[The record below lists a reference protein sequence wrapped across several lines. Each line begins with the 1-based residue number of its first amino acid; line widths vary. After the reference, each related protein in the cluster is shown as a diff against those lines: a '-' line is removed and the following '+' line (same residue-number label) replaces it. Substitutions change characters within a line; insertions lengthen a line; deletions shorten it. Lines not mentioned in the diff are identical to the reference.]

1 MRSLA
6 ACFPS
11 PCSPFWSM
19 PLPIACEVQ
28 PADVAAPKLGSDCE
42 PLAGWL
48 STHERFVVIANK
60 NRAQVVFLGDSIT
73 AHWRTRFKEHFL
85 QEFGQYKAANFGIG
99 GDRSQHVLWRVEN
112 ALFEASTPKVVVLMI
127 GTNNAKTNPPLRSC
141 IRDPQHHRCH
151 SRTVPTTKVLL
162 QAILP
167 RGGAKAAANN
177 AEVNAEIATSESRV
191 SLVNPSG
198 SSCGRTDSL
207 LGDDLFWPR
216 FAPLRSTLR
225 HDVRPRGAVGLRTD
239 LRRMA

>member
-1 MRSLA
+1 MRLLASLFSIA
-6 ACFPS
+6 VFAFLVHAPA
-11 PCSPFWSM
+11 
-19 PLPIACEVQ
+19 IACGVQ

-73 AHWRTRFKEHFL
+73 AHWRTRFNEHFL

-112 ALFEASTPKVVVLMI
+112 ALFEVLTPKVVVLMI
-127 GTNNAKTNPPLRSC
+127 GTNNAKTNPPSEVAAG
-141 IRDPQHHRCH
+141 IRKIIDVILEKSPATH
-151 SRTVPTTKVLL
+151 VLI

-177 AEVNAEIATSESRV
+177 AQVNAEIAKFHDGSRV
-191 SLVNPSG
+191 HFLDFGPLFLDADGNIDRVLMP
-198 SSCGRTDSL
+198 DL
-207 LGDDLFWPR
+207 LHLSEEGYQVWADAIR
-216 FAPLRSTLR
+216 EPLAILTS
-225 HDVRPRGAVGLRTD
+225 AE
-239 LRRMA
+239 